1 MVVNEI
7 LGGLKLALA
16 RGETIKQ
23 AMMSFYNAGYK
34 KQDIESA
41 AKLLHNQQN
50 PQQLQA
56 TKPTQQIVP
65 RQAKQKPV
73 KTAQKVSGYGEK
85 PKRHLFL
92 IFLIFVF
99 LILTGALIG
108 FFLFKEEILNFLSN
122 LT

>member
-34 KQDIESA
+34 KSDIEA
-41 AKLLHNQQN
+41 ATRLLHSQ
-50 PQQLQA
+50 PQQLQ
-56 TKPTQQIVP
+56 KIPVQQVQPKKQIV
-65 RQAKQKPV
+65 QTK
-73 KTAQKVSGYGEK
+73 QKVSGYGEK
-85 PKRHLFL
+85 PKRHILL
-92 IFLIFVF
+92 IAMVFFF
-99 LILTGALIG
+99 LILVGALIG
-108 FFLFKEEILNFLSN
+108 FFLFKEEVLNFLSS